1 MGVFVCVHICVRIC
15 MRVCVPV
22 CVRVC
27 LCVRERAPVCKG
39 KCIKYAYV
47 PG

>member
-1 MGVFVCVHICVRIC
+1 

-27 LCVRERAPVCKG
+27 RWLRNDNKNNNTSS
-39 KCIKYAYV
+39 YN
-47 PG
+47 